1 MNIREFMNNP
11 SGKGA
16 VIPGKAVL
24 LMDLDK
30 RYNELTKNDGI
41 SEKIYNHKDIYYFHI
56 ITKTE
61 SEERDNTYDVVL
73 KFEPVDKNMLKD
85 GSLKNYIMKVFSNS
99 PSFTFTYAYVA
110 GLNGIL
116 IEELMDKF
124 DVNILG
130 QPPISRN
137 PSLLFSYEK
146 TIYFACK
153 YLLEH
158 NKLNKSYLK
167 GNSKPLKKEF
177 FKNIRNYKQ
186 IEEEITRAKNKIKA
200 DKMNLKPDKPL
211 VPPRPTYKN
220 SDKSA
225 GKIKNV
231 NTIKKIGSTVKPIKP
246 KKNSTSVKK
255 IKKK

>member
-1 MNIREFMNNP
+1 MNIKEFINNP

-16 VIPGKAVL
+16 VMPGKSVI
-24 LMDLDK
+24 LMDLNK
-30 RYNELTKNDGI
+30 RYNSLVKNDGI
-41 SEKIYNHKDIYYFHI
+41 IDKIYNLKDTYYFHVV
-56 ITKTE
+56 TKTE
-61 SEERDNTYDVVL
+61 SEDRDNTYDVVL

-85 GSLKNYIMKVFSNS
+85 GSLKNYSMKVFSNS
-99 PSFTFTYAYVA
+99 PSFTFAYAYVA

-116 IEELMDKF
+116 VEELMDKF

-153 YLLEH
+153 YILEH

-167 GNSKPLKKEF
+167 GNAKPLKKEF

-186 IEEEITRAKNKIKA
+186 IEEEITRAKNKHKA
-200 DKMNLKPDKPL
+200 NKMNLKPDKPI
-211 VPPRPTYKN
+211 VPPRASYKHP
-220 SDKSA
+220 DKPA
-225 GKIKNV
+225 GKVKNV
-231 NTIKKIGSTVKPIKP
+231 NKIKKIGSTIKPKKP
-246 KKNSTSVKK
+246 KKNSDSVRV